1 MNKYRPQ
8 MTTLTS
14 SVSAHNV
21 TDLAF
26 QVPMQTGGVIS
37 RPATFEHTIYIDEE
51 LVSPSEWRQELET
64 IRSAQEGDY
73 VHLRINSAGGS
84 DVVMGA
90 FVKAIAETQAHVVGH
105 IEHMCCSAATIIFL
119 ACHSYVVS
127 DDCEFM
133 VHTASLGYGGKQNNF
148 YEFSTF
154 NNKTNER
161 LMKKYYKDFL
171 TEDEINQALKGADF
185 WFDSEEVIKRLENRD
200 KVRQESQIEE
210 MKKCG
215 CEECKQT
222 LAMIHPSSVEELDL
236 DEFMDEDFPTREEL
250 ETWDKEDL
258 IAFILGDDIDS
269 EDNCEDIEE
278 EEPSEDKEVEDTT
291 KPLTEDVYGV
301 F

>member
-1 MNKYRPQ
+1 MNKYHSQLPEFKIATPMPRVKAPKN
-8 MTTLTS
+8 M
-14 SVSAHNV
+14 NV

-37 RPATFEHTIYIDEE
+37 RPIAFEHTIYIDEE

-64 IRSAQEGDY
+64 IRTAQAGDY
-73 VHLRINSAGGS
+73 ILIRINTVGGS

-105 IEHMCCSAATIIFL
+105 IEHMCCSAGTIIFL

-133 VHTASLGYGGKQNNF
+133 IHTASLGYGGKQNNF

-154 NNKTNER
+154 NNKANER
-161 LMKKYYKDFL
+161 LMRKYYKDFL
-171 TEDEINQALKGADF
+171 TEDEISQALKGADF
-185 WFDSEEVIKRLENRD
+185 WFDSEEVIQRLENRD
-200 KVRQESQIEE
+200 KIRQESQIEE

-222 LAMIHPSSVEELDL
+222 LSIITPDSLDL
-236 DEFMDEDFPTREEL
+236 EDFLEEDYPTREEL
-250 ETWDKEDL
+250 ETWEKSDL
-258 IAFILGDDIDS
+258 IDFILG
-269 EDNCEDIEE
+269 EDIEE
-278 EEPSEDKEVEDTT
+278 EEPSEVKETDNDAE
-291 KPLTEDVYGV
+291 PLTEDVYSS

>member
-1 MNKYRPQ
+1 MNKYHSQLPEFKIATPMPRVKPPKN
-8 MTTLTS
+8 M
-14 SVSAHNV
+14 NV

-37 RPATFEHTIYIDEE
+37 RPIAFEHTIYIDEE

-64 IRSAQEGDY
+64 IRTAQAGDT
-73 VHLRINSAGGS
+73 VHVRLNTVGGS

-105 IEHMCCSAATIIFL
+105 IEHMCCSAGTIIFL

-133 VHTASLGYGGKQNNF
+133 IHTASLGYGGKQNNF

-154 NNKTNER
+154 NNKANER
-161 LMKKYYKDFL
+161 LMRKYYKDFL
-171 TEDEINQALKGADF
+171 TEEEINQALKGADF
-185 WFDSEEVIKRLENRD
+185 WFDSEEVIQRLETRD
-200 KVRQESQIEE
+200 KIRQESQIEE

-222 LAMIHPSSVEELDL
+222 LSMIAPDSLDL
-236 DEFMDEDFPTREEL
+236 EDFLDEDYPTREEL
-250 ETWDKEDL
+250 ETWTTEEL
-258 IAFILGDDIDS
+258 IDYILG
-269 EDNCEDIEE
+269 EDIEE
-278 EEPSEDKEVEDTT
+278 DEFVHQKEST
-291 KPLTEDVYGV
+291 PLTEDIYGA

>member
-1 MNKYRPQ
+1 MNKYHSQLPEFKIATPMPRVKPPKN
-8 MTTLTS
+8 M
-14 SVSAHNV
+14 NV

-37 RPATFEHTIYIDEE
+37 RPIAFEHTIYIDEE

-64 IRSAQEGDY
+64 IRTAQAGDNI
-73 VHLRINSAGGS
+73 LIRINTVGGS

-105 IEHMCCSAATIIFL
+105 IEHMCCSAGTIIFL

-154 NNKTNER
+154 NNKANER
-161 LMKKYYKDFL
+161 LMRKYYKDFL
-171 TEDEINQALKGADF
+171 TEEEINQALKGADF
-185 WFDSEEVIKRLENRD
+185 WFDSEEVIQRLETRD
-200 KVRQESQIEE
+200 KIRQESQIEE

-222 LAMIHPSSVEELDL
+222 LSMIAPDSIDLEDFL
-236 DEFMDEDFPTREEL
+236 DEDYPTREEL
-250 ETWDKEDL
+250 ETWTTEEL
-258 IAFILGDDIDS
+258 IDYILG
-269 EDNCEDIEE
+269 EDIEE
-278 EEPSEDKEVEDTT
+278 DEFVPQKEST
-291 KPLTEDVYGV
+291 PLTEDIYGA

>member
-1 MNKYRPQ
+1 MNKYHSQLPEFKI
-8 MTTLTS
+8 TTPMPR
-14 SVSAHNV
+14 VKPPKNMNV

-37 RPATFEHTIYIDEE
+37 RPIAFEHTIYIDEE

-64 IRSAQEGDY
+64 IRTAQAGDT
-73 VHLRINSAGGS
+73 VHVRLNTVGGS
-84 DVVMGA
+84 DIVMGA

-105 IEHMCCSAATIIFL
+105 IEHMCCSAGTIIFL

-133 VHTASLGYGGKQNNF
+133 IHTASLGYGGKQNNF

-154 NNKTNER
+154 NNKANER
-161 LMKKYYKDFL
+161 LMRKYYKDFL
-171 TEDEINQALKGADF
+171 TEEEINQALKGADF
-185 WFDSEEVIKRLENRD
+185 WFDSEEVIQRLETRD
-200 KVRQESQIEE
+200 KIRQESQIEE

-222 LAMIHPSSVEELDL
+222 LSMIVPDSLELED
-236 DEFMDEDFPTREEL
+236 FIDEDYPTREEL
-250 ETWDKEDL
+250 ETWEKSDL
-258 IAFILGDDIDS
+258 IDFILG
-269 EDNCEDIEE
+269 EDIEE
-278 EEPSEDKEVEDTT
+278 EDSEDSVIPVDVTLPCTQTE
-291 KPLTEDVYGV
+291 EDVYSS

>member
-1 MNKYRPQ
+1 MNKYHSQLPEFKIATPMPRVKPPKN
-8 MTTLTS
+8 M
-14 SVSAHNV
+14 NV

-64 IRSAQEGDY
+64 IRTAQAGDT
-73 VHLRINSAGGS
+73 VHVRLNTVGGS

-105 IEHMCCSAATIIFL
+105 IEHMCCSAGTIIFL

-133 VHTASLGYGGKQNNF
+133 IHTASLGYGGKQNNF

-154 NNKTNER
+154 NNKANER
-161 LMKKYYKDFL
+161 LMRKYYKDFL
-171 TEDEINQALKGADF
+171 TEEEINQALKGADF
-185 WFDSEEVIKRLENRD
+185 WFDSEEVIQRLETRD
-200 KVRQESQIEE
+200 KIRQESQIEE

-222 LAMIHPSSVEELDL
+222 LSMIAHDSLELEDFL
-236 DEFMDEDFPTREEL
+236 DEDYPTREEL
-250 ETWDKEDL
+250 ETWERSAL
-258 IAFILGDDIDS
+258 IDFILG
-269 EDNCEDIEE
+269 EDIEE
-278 EEPSEDKEVEDTT
+278 DSENGVIPVDVTLSCTPTE
-291 KPLTEDVYGV
+291 EDVYGAY
-301 F
+301 

>member
-1 MNKYRPQ
+1 MNKYHSQLPEFKI
-8 MTTLTS
+8 TTPMPR
-14 SVSAHNV
+14 VKPPKNMNV

-37 RPATFEHTIYIDEE
+37 RPIAFEHTIYIDEE

-64 IRSAQEGDY
+64 IRTAQAGDT
-73 VHLRINSAGGS
+73 VHVRLNTVGGS

-105 IEHMCCSAATIIFL
+105 IEHMCCSAGTIIFL

-133 VHTASLGYGGKQNNF
+133 IHTASLGYGGKQNNF

-154 NNKTNER
+154 NNKANER
-161 LMKKYYKDFL
+161 LMRKYYKDFL
-171 TEDEINQALKGADF
+171 TEEEINQALKGADF
-185 WFDSEEVIKRLENRD
+185 WFDSEEVIQRLENRD
-200 KVRQESQIEE
+200 KIRQESQIEE

-222 LAMIHPSSVEELDL
+222 LSMIAPDSLDL
-236 DEFMDEDFPTREEL
+236 EDFLDEDYPTREEL
-250 ETWDKEDL
+250 ETWERSAL
-258 IAFILGDDIDS
+258 IDFILG
-269 EDNCEDIEE
+269 EDIEE
-278 EEPSEDKEVEDTT
+278 DSENGVIPVDVTLSCTPTE
-291 KPLTEDVYGV
+291 EDVYGAY
-301 F
+301 

>member
-1 MNKYRPQ
+1 MNKYHSQLPEFKIATPMPRVKPPKN
-8 MTTLTS
+8 M
-14 SVSAHNV
+14 NV

-26 QVPMQTGGVIS
+26 QVPMQTGGIIS
-37 RPATFEHTIYIDEE
+37 RPSTFEHTIYIDEE

-64 IRSAQEGDY
+64 IRCAQEGDY
-73 VHLRINSAGGS
+73 IHLRINSAGGS

-154 NNKTNER
+154 NNKANER

-171 TEDEINQALKGADF
+171 TEDEISQALKGADF

-200 KVRQESQIEE
+200 KIRQESQIEE

-222 LAMIHPSSVEELDL
+222 LSMIAPDSLDL
-236 DEFMDEDFPTREEL
+236 EDFIDEDYPTREEL
-250 ETWDKEDL
+250 ETWEKSDL
-258 IAFILGDDIDS
+258 IDFILG
-269 EDNCEDIEE
+269 EDIEE
-278 EEPSEDKEVEDTT
+278 DSENGVIPADVTLSCTPTE
-291 KPLTEDVYGV
+291 EDVYGAY
-301 F
+301 

>member
-1 MNKYRPQ
+1 MNKYHSQLPEFKIATPMPRVKPPKN
-8 MTTLTS
+8 M
-14 SVSAHNV
+14 NV

-37 RPATFEHTIYIDEE
+37 RPIAFEHTIYIDEE

-64 IRSAQEGDY
+64 LRTAQSGDT
-73 VHLRINSAGGS
+73 VHVRLNTVGGS

-105 IEHMCCSAATIIFL
+105 IEHMCCSAGTIIFL

-133 VHTASLGYGGKQNNF
+133 IHTASLGYGGKQNNF

-154 NNKTNER
+154 NNKANER
-161 LMKKYYKDFL
+161 LMRKYYKDFL
-171 TEDEINQALKGADF
+171 TEEEINQALKGADF
-185 WFDSEEVIKRLENRD
+185 WFDSEEVIQRLETRD
-200 KVRQESQIEE
+200 KIRQESQIEE

-222 LAMIHPSSVEELDL
+222 LSMIAPDSLDL
-236 DEFMDEDFPTREEL
+236 ENFLDEDYPTREEL
-250 ETWDKEDL
+250 ETWEKSDL
-258 IAFILGDDIDS
+258 IDFILG
-269 EDNCEDIEE
+269 EDIEE
-278 EEPSEDKEVEDTT
+278 DEFVPQKEST
-291 KPLTEDVYGV
+291 PLTEDIYGA

>member
-1 MNKYRPQ
+1 MNKYHSQLPEFKI
-8 MTTLTS
+8 TTPMPR
-14 SVSAHNV
+14 VKPPKNMNV

-37 RPATFEHTIYIDEE
+37 RPIAFEHTIYIDEE

-64 IRSAQEGDY
+64 IRTAQAGDNI
-73 VHLRINSAGGS
+73 LIRINTVGGS

-105 IEHMCCSAATIIFL
+105 IEHMCCSAGTIIFL

-133 VHTASLGYGGKQNNF
+133 IHTASLGYGGKQNNF

-154 NNKTNER
+154 NNKANER
-161 LMKKYYKDFL
+161 LMRKYYKDFL
-171 TEDEINQALKGADF
+171 TEEEINQALKGADF
-185 WFDSEEVIKRLENRD
+185 WFDSEEVIQRLETRD
-200 KVRQESQIEE
+200 KIRQESQIEE

-222 LAMIHPSSVEELDL
+222 LSMIAPDSLDL
-236 DEFMDEDFPTREEL
+236 EDFLDEDYPTREEL
-250 ETWDKEDL
+250 ETWERSAL
-258 IAFILGDDIDS
+258 IDFILG
-269 EDNCEDIEE
+269 EDIEE
-278 EEPSEDKEVEDTT
+278 EDSENGVIPVDVTLSCTPTE
-291 KPLTEDVYGV
+291 EDVYSS

>member
-1 MNKYRPQ
+1 MNKYHSQLPEFKIATPMPRVKPPKN
-8 MTTLTS
+8 M
-14 SVSAHNV
+14 NV

-26 QVPMQTGGVIS
+26 QVPMQTGGIIS
-37 RPATFEHTIYIDEE
+37 RPSTFEHTIYIDEE

-64 IRSAQEGDY
+64 IRCAQEGDY
-73 VHLRINSAGGS
+73 IHLRINSAGGS

-154 NNKTNER
+154 NNKANER

-171 TEDEINQALKGADF
+171 TEDEISQALKGADF
-185 WFDSEEVIKRLENRD
+185 WFDSEEVIQRLETRD
-200 KVRQESQIEE
+200 KIRQESQIEE

-222 LAMIHPSSVEELDL
+222 LSMIAPDSLDL
-236 DEFMDEDFPTREEL
+236 EDFIDEDYPTREEL
-250 ETWDKEDL
+250 ETWEKSDL
-258 IAFILGDDIDS
+258 IDFILG
-269 EDNCEDIEE
+269 EDIEE
-278 EEPSEDKEVEDTT
+278 DSENGVIPVDVTLSCTPTE
-291 KPLTEDVYGV
+291 EDVYGAY
-301 F
+301 

>member
-1 MNKYRPQ
+1 MNKYHLQLPEFKI
-8 MTTLTS
+8 TTPMPR
-14 SVSAHNV
+14 VKPPKNMNV

-90 FVKAIAETQAHVVGH
+90 FVKAIAETKAHVVGH
-105 IEHMCCSAATIIFL
+105 IEHMCCSAGTIIFL

-154 NNKTNER
+154 NNKANER
-161 LMKKYYKDFL
+161 LMRKYYKDFL
-171 TEDEINQALKGADF
+171 TEEEINQALKGADF
-185 WFDSEEVIKRLENRD
+185 WFDSEEVIQRLENRD
-200 KVRQESQIEE
+200 KIRQESQIEE

-222 LAMIHPSSVEELDL
+222 LSMIVPDSLDL
-236 DEFMDEDFPTREEL
+236 EDFLDEDYPTREEL
-250 ETWDKEDL
+250 ETWTTEEL
-258 IAFILGDDIDS
+258 IDYILG
-269 EDNCEDIEE
+269 EDIEE
-278 EEPSEDKEVEDTT
+278 DEFVPQKEST
-291 KPLTEDVYGV
+291 PLTEDIYGA

>member
-1 MNKYRPQ
+1 MNKYHSQLPEFKIATPMPRVKPPKN
-8 MTTLTS
+8 M
-14 SVSAHNV
+14 NV

-37 RPATFEHTIYIDEE
+37 RPIAFEHTIYIDEE

-64 IRSAQEGDY
+64 IRTAQAGDT
-73 VHLRINSAGGS
+73 VHVRLNTVGGS

-105 IEHMCCSAATIIFL
+105 IEHMCCSAGTIIFL

-133 VHTASLGYGGKQNNF
+133 IHTASLGYGGKQNNF

-154 NNKTNER
+154 NNKANER
-161 LMKKYYKDFL
+161 LMRKYYKDFL
-171 TEDEINQALKGADF
+171 TEEEINQALKGADF
-185 WFDSEEVIKRLENRD
+185 WFDSEEVIQRLETRD
-200 KVRQESQIEE
+200 KIRQESQIEE

-222 LAMIHPSSVEELDL
+222 LSMIAPDSLDL
-236 DEFMDEDFPTREEL
+236 EDFVDEDFPTREEL
-250 ETWDKEDL
+250 ETWTTEEL
-258 IAFILGDDIDS
+258 IDYILG
-269 EDNCEDIEE
+269 EDIEE
-278 EEPSEDKEVEDTT
+278 DEFVPQKEST
-291 KPLTEDVYGV
+291 PLTEDIYGA

>member
-8 MTTLTS
+8 MTTLAS
-14 SVSAHNV
+14 SIPTHNV

-37 RPATFEHTIYIDEE
+37 RPIAFEHTIYLDEE
-51 LVSPSEWRQELET
+51 LVAPSDWRQELEV
-64 IRSAQEGDY
+64 IRTAQEGD
-73 VHLRINSAGGS
+73 VVNLRINCAGGS

-90 FVKAIAETQAHVVGH
+90 LVKAIAETKAHVVGH

-154 NNKTNER
+154 NNKANER

-222 LAMIHPSSVEELDL
+222 LAMIHPSFVEELDL

-250 ETWDKEDL
+250 ETWEKSDL
-258 IAFILGDDIDS
+258 IDFILG
-269 EDNCEDIEE
+269 EDIEE
-278 EEPSEDKEVEDTT
+278 EDEFVPQKESV
-291 KPLTEDVYGV
+291 PLTEDIYGA

>member
-26 QVPMQTGGVIS
+26 QVPIQTGGVIS

-154 NNKTNER
+154 NNKANER
-161 LMKKYYKDFL
+161 LMRKYYKDFL

-185 WFDSEEVIKRLENRD
+185 WFDSEEVIERLEARD
-200 KVRQESQIEE
+200 KIRQESQIEE

-222 LAMIHPSSVEELDL
+222 LSMIAPDSLDL
-236 DEFMDEDFPTREEL
+236 EDFIDEDYPTREEL
-250 ETWDKEDL
+250 ETWTNEEL
-258 IAFILGDDIDS
+258 ISFILG
-269 EDNCEDIEE
+269 
-278 EEPSEDKEVEDTT
+278 
-291 KPLTEDVYGV
+291 EDVEGYAADTV
-301 F
+301 AELASVDSDLFEQY

>member
-1 MNKYRPQ
+1 MNKYHSQLPEFKIATPMPRVKPPKN
-8 MTTLTS
+8 M
-14 SVSAHNV
+14 NV

-26 QVPMQTGGVIS
+26 QVPMQTGGIIS
-37 RPATFEHTIYIDEE
+37 RPSTFEHTIYIDEE

-64 IRSAQEGDY
+64 IRCAQEGDY
-73 VHLRINSAGGS
+73 IHLRINSAGGS

-154 NNKTNER
+154 NNKANER

-171 TEDEINQALKGADF
+171 TEDEISQALKGADF

-200 KVRQESQIEE
+200 KIRQESQIEE

-222 LAMIHPSSVEELDL
+222 LSMIAPDSLDL
-236 DEFMDEDFPTREEL
+236 EDFIDEDYPTREEL
-250 ETWDKEDL
+250 ETWEKSDL
-258 IAFILGDDIDS
+258 IDFILG
-269 EDNCEDIEE
+269 EDIEE
-278 EEPSEDKEVEDTT
+278 DSENGVIPVDVTLSCTPTE
-291 KPLTEDVYGV
+291 EDVYGAY
-301 F
+301 